1 MKIYMIEMAN
11 VKSIAHVENIAK
23 FIRTCADEEPG
34 VYTYN
39 YVDKPDMTM
48 KELVNTVNM
57 LKRKKEIRNMPSSLH

>member
-1 MKIYMIEMAN
+1 MMIGNGQN
-11 VKSIAHVENIAK
+11 VKSIAYVENIAK

-57 LKRKKEIRNMPSSLH
+57 LKRKKIKLEIYHSSLH